1 LYVDDD
7 FNVADDFLSLKPEI
21 ALLAAPSGDPEI
33 TTPGMGRVVVGS
45 GTVLEMKW
53 PKTRSAITP

>member
-21 ALLAAPSGDPEI
+21 ALLAAPPRDPEI
-33 TTPGMGRVVVGS
+33 TTPGMGRAVVGS
-45 GTVLEMKW
+45 GTVLEK
-53 PKTRSAITP
+53 R